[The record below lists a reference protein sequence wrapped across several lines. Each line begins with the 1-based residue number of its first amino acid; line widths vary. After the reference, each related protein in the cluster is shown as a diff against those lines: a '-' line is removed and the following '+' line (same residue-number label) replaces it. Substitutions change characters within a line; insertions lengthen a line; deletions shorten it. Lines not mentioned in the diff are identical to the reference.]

1 MSPRLLLALAFSFP
15 ALAEIGNAPCAR
27 CHPEIARQYARTGM
41 ANASGR
47 TAQSTFKESF
57 ANPTAALATISPS
70 FELQLAATSRQLE
83 WFLGSGHIGRSYL
96 FRKNNQLFQSPLSY
110 YSQPQKWDVSPGYE
124 NRPYLELTRLVEP
137 ACLQCHASRLQP
149 ASAPQPFLDP
159 GVSCERCHGPGEK
172 HAAQPTARNIVNPA
186 KLAPIPR
193 ASVCAQ
199 CHLTGAARIARA
211 NRDRSS
217 YTPGEPL
224 SNSLAVFVWN
234 SPTADS
240 PSATSH
246 FEKLAT
252 SRCQQASGD
261 QLRAGGDQLWCGSC
275 HPAHADATPAQ
286 YNQKCQTC
294 HSSGSCKANAGDAC
308 ITCHMPKRAPTRSIE
323 HLAFTDHSIPRR
335 PTPPTG
341 PPATGSLK
349 EFWTG
354 LSNPR
359 DTAMAYAAAAV
370 SSPSLRPSAY
380 AQLQAAAPANP
391 NDVPL
396 LAQLAQFHERMGR
409 QEPATTLYS
418 QILTLDPTHP
428 AAAINLGTALIRQGK
443 STEAIALWL
452 RALATNPGLIG
463 ARLNLAV
470 AQFQSG
476 NHPAARKSLEQVLDY
491 EPNHPTARQ
500 MLNQIPE

>member
-1 MSPRLLLALAFSFP
+1 MTARVLLALAFALPAFP
-15 ALAEIGNAPCAR
+15 ETGNAPCAR
-27 CHPEIARQYARTGM
+27 CHAEIARQYAATGM
-41 ANASGR
+41 AQASGR
-47 TAQSTFKESF
+47 TTPSNPKESF
-57 ANPTAALATISPS
+57 DHPTAAQATVTPA
-70 FELQLAATSRQLE
+70 FQLQLADSTRQLE
-83 WFLGSGHIGRSYL
+83 WFLGSGRIGRSYL
-96 FRKNNQLFQSPLSY
+96 FRKANQLFQSPLSY

-137 ACLQCHASRLQP
+137 ACLQCHSSRLQP
-149 ASAPQPFLDP
+149 ASSPQPFLEP

-172 HAAQPTARNIVNPA
+172 HIALPTPRNIVNPA

-224 SNSLAVFVWN
+224 SNSLAIFVWN
-234 SPTADS
+234 APPADS

-261 QLRAGGDQLWCGSC
+261 KLWCGSC

-294 HSSGSCKANAGDAC
+294 HSPGTCKANAGDAC

-341 PPATGSLK
+341 LPSTGTLK

-370 SSPSLRPSAY
+370 SSPHLRPSAY

-391 NDVPL
+391 KDVPL

-409 QEPATTLYS
+409 QEPATTLYT

-443 STEAIALWL
+443 SAEAIALWL
-452 RALATNPGLIG
+452 RALANNPGLIG

-476 NHPAARKSLEQVLDY
+476 DRLAARKSLLQVLDY